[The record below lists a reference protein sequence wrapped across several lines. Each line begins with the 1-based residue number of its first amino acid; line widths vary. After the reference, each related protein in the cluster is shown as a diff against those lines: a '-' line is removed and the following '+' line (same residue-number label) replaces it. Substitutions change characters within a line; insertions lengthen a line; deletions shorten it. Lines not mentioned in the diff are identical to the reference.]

1 MNNFVK
7 YQTRFIAIQAPTI
20 IFAQSRNFKG
30 SFRVSFARKLP
41 PTTAL
46 SLVSEVNAIFLRVSA
61 VFSLHR
67 TTRSACHRHYH
78 TRCRRRRGL
87 HVEEP
92 IISDEENQSA
102 FSPRLECLLL
112 QSAIARRDMCLD
124 IPLCF
129 NQLRQKVWD
138 CKPWTA
144 IKW

>member
-1 MNNFVK
+1 M
-7 YQTRFIAIQAPTI
+7 ILSSIQL
-20 IFAQSRNFKG
+20 G
-30 SFRVSFARKLP
+30 SLQVRRRVSFLRSHATSKARFGSRLLASYQLP

-61 VFSLHR
+61 VFSLR
-67 TTRSACHRHYH
+67 QTTRSACHRHYH

-112 QSAIARRDMCLD
+112 QSAIARREMGLD
-124 IPLCF
+124 IPLRL
-129 NQLRQKVWD
+129 NLARKYRDGLKYASQVL
-138 CKPWTA
+138 
-144 IKW
+144 

>member
-1 MNNFVK
+1 MLKGFGGMIFVK
-7 YQTRFIAIQAPTI
+7 HPNSIAIQAPCI
-20 IFAQSRNFKG
+20 HSAQSRNFKG

-41 PTTAL
+41 LTTAL
-46 SLVSEVNAIFLRVSA
+46 SCQKSMPYFSESA
-61 VFSLHR
+61 PFFSLFQ

-78 TRCRRRRGL
+78 TRCRRRRRGL

-124 IPLCF
+124 FLLCL
-129 NQLRQKVWD
+129 NLRKYR
-138 CKPWTA
+138 TA
-144 IKW
+144 SLGLL